1 MQQAPV
7 YLTYLSVGIAVLA
20 LVVSAT
26 AMWLTYLKKGQVR
39 LTRPS
44 VVYFGPDGSR
54 NEGLNGIP
62 KIFFRGLLIADAK
75 RGRIVESLYASL
87 QHNESK
93 QNFNVW
99 VYGDEKLVRGSGL
112 FVGDTGIVANHH
124 FRSEEHTSEL
134 QSLMRIS
141 YAVFC

>member
-54 NEGLNGIP
+54 NDGLNGIP

-75 RGRIVESLYASL
+75 R
-87 QHNESK
+87 
-93 QNFNVW
+93 
-99 VYGDEKLVRGSGL
+99 
-112 FVGDTGIVANHH
+112 
-124 FRSEEHTSEL
+124 RSEEHTSEL
-134 QSLMRIS
+134 QSLMRTS
-141 YAVFC
+141 YAVFCLKKKTQSKP

>member
-54 NEGLNGIP
+54 NDGLNGIP

-93 QNFNVW
+93 QNFNV
-99 VYGDEKLVRGSGL
+99 
-112 FVGDTGIVANHH
+112 
-124 FRSEEHTSEL
+124 RSEEHTSEL
-134 QSLMRIS
+134 QSLMSIS
-141 YAVFC
+141 YAVFCLKKKTQHIT

>member
-54 NEGLNGIP
+54 NDGLNGIP
-62 KIFFRGLLIADAK
+62 KIFFRG
-75 RGRIVESLYASL
+75 
-87 QHNESK
+87 
-93 QNFNVW
+93 
-99 VYGDEKLVRGSGL
+99 
-112 FVGDTGIVANHH
+112 
-124 FRSEEHTSEL
+124 RSEEHTSEL

-141 YAVFC
+141 YAVFCLKKKTYFYFYIYF

>member
-1 MQQAPV
+1 
-7 YLTYLSVGIAVLA
+7 
-20 LVVSAT
+20 
-26 AMWLTYLKKGQVR
+26 MWLTYLRKEQVR

-54 NEGLNGIP
+54 NDGLNGIP

-99 VYGDEKLVRGSGL
+99 VYGDEKLVRGSG
-112 FVGDTGIVANHH
+112 
-124 FRSEEHTSEL
+124 RSEEHTSEL

-141 YAVFC
+141 YAVFCLKNKNRQERIQ